1 MTKATTIGYRIKTI
15 RESSNLSQSEFAK
28 RINISSEKL
37 NSWENNESIPAA
49 KPILAIINEFNVSS
63 DWLLYGEKY
72 NDPIEGENLTS
83 IHLKLM
89 SLLEEEQKDFDKD
102 LNDYKLSKIEQHL
115 IETFRDLDY
124 KKQEE
129 ILKMI
134 DKKLDE

>member
-1 MTKATTIGYRIKTI
+1 MTKATTIGHRIKTI
-15 RESSNLSQSEFAK
+15 RENYNLSQEDFAK
-28 RINISSEKL
+28 RINIPSEKL
-37 NSWENNESIPAA
+37 NSWENNNSIPAA
-49 KPILAIINEFNVSS
+49 KPIFAIINEFNVSS

-72 NDPIEGENLTS
+72 INPIEGENLTS
-83 IHLKLM
+83 IHLKLINF
-89 SLLEEEQKDFDKD
+89 LEEEQEDFDKD

-115 IETFRDLDY
+115 IETFRDLEY